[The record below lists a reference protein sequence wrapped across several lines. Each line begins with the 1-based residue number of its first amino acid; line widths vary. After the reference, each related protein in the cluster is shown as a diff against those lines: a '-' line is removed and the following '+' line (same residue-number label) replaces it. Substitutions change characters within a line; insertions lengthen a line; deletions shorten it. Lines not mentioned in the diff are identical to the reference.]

1 MLPRNL
7 ALPVLLTIL
16 AALAPTAAAQADPAA
31 TISPG
36 DTAWVI
42 VAAALVML
50 MVPGLALFYGGMVRH
65 KNVLATFMQVL
76 VLLAVVSLQWMLVG
90 YTLAFGG
97 DVGGFIGDLRHVF
110 LAGIAPDDATGTIPT
125 LLFVAFQG
133 MFAAITP
140 ALIVGAF
147 AERMSFRAILVFG
160 LLWATL
166 VYDVVAHWIWG
177 GGFLFELGALDFA
190 GGTVVHLTAG
200 IAALACV
207 LYMGARKDFGTDDIK
222 PHNIPLT
229 VLGAGLLWFGWFGFN
244 AGSALAA
251 GALAVSAFVATHAA
265 AAAGALA
272 WAAIE
277 WRAKGKPTAIGA
289 SAGIVAGLVAI
300 TPASGFVTPMAA
312 ILIGLAAGAICYAA
326 VAFIKDRLKLDDS
339 LDAFG
344 VHGIGGIVGALATG
358 LFATVGVNAA
368 GATGLLMNDAGALAF
383 NAAGFALLWKQTIA
397 VGIVGAYAFVVT
409 WGVLW
414 VTDKLVGLRVPEEHE
429 DMGLDAAEHG
439 ETAYHYTPYG
449 YTAPPEPADPVAALS
464 AIGIV
469 GGGRGEK

>member
-1 MLPRNL
+1 MLTL
-7 ALPVLLTIL
+7 LIAL
-16 AALAPTAAAQADPAA
+16 ALAPPLAAAQADDAGGATTGIDAA
-31 TISPG
+31 
-36 DTAWVI
+36 DTGWVI

-65 KNVLATFMQVL
+65 KNVLATLMQVL
-76 VLLAVVSLQWMLVG
+76 VLLAVVSLQWAIVG

-97 DVGGFIGDLRHVF
+97 DIGGVVGNLDSAFLR
-110 LAGIAPDDATGTIPT
+110 GIAPDDVTGTIPT

-160 LLWATL
+160 VLWATL
-166 VYDVVAHWIWG
+166 VYDVVAHWVWG
-177 GGFLFELGALDFA
+177 GGFLYELGALDFA

-207 LYMGARKDFGTDDIK
+207 LYMGARKDWGTDDIK

-251 GALAVSAFVATHAA
+251 NALAVSAFVATHLA
-265 AAAGALA
+265 AAAGAFA

-277 WRAKGKPTAIGA
+277 WRVKGKPTALGA

-312 ILIGLAAGAICYAA
+312 ILIGVAAGGVCYLA
-326 VAFIKDRLKLDDS
+326 VAIIKDVLKLDDS

-358 LFATVGVNAA
+358 LLATTAVNAA
-368 GATGLLMNDAGALAF
+368 GGDGLLMAADGSFAWNPAGSALVV
-383 NAAGFALLWKQTIA
+383 KQLVA
-397 VGIVGAYAFVVT
+397 VGAVLAYTFVVT
-409 WGVLW
+409 WGILW
-414 VTDKLVGLRVPEEHE
+414 ATDKLVGLRVSERTE
-429 DMGLDAAEHG
+429 DEGLDMEEHG

-449 YTAPPEPADPVAALS
+449 YLPPAPPVQGEPNFVLAS
-464 AIGIV
+464 SIV
-469 GGGRGEK
+469 LPPGREK